1 MPCFCV
7 FFFLHLIVSSWHRVK
22 AHLFLARFNL
32 FSVNVIHEQQT
43 TTGCCCCD
51 CCCTTQQKSTVHGR
65 NENSQEK
72 LFQSKSADDET
83 INMQNNNYFD
93 ETKCVVICQ
102 QNKKMERKT
111 RMLHWND
118 YTQNDNSKKTIIT
131 IITMTNWYCNI
142 SVNECGCLWPRK
154 ARVRI
159 QRAVNTIAWIDQVNK
174 FKGSVSIQNN
184 KLKWWQRNE
193 ERKGEKKRTPKRCHR
208 WSTLANNSIKMYF
221 HLLYV

>member
-51 CCCTTQQKSTVHGR
+51 CCCTTQQKSTDATKTHKR
-65 NENSQEK
+65 NYSKVKALMMKRWICKTTTISTKQSVLSFVSKTKRWKEK
-72 LFQSKSADDET
+72 PACFIEMTTL
-83 INMQNNNYFD
+83 
-93 ETKCVVICQ
+93 
-102 QNKKMERKT
+102 KMT
-111 RMLHWND
+111 
-118 YTQNDNSKKTIIT
+118 TATKTIIT

-193 ERKGEKKRTPKRCHR
+193 ERKGEKKRTPKRCHT